1 MQKLF
6 RKALYDRP
14 IVLMF
19 LTTLM
24 WGGNTVAGRLAV
36 GEMSPMVITCLR
48 WLITCLVLSL
58 FAGRAA
64 LAEWPAVR
72 GRWLFFIVMALC
84 GFTIFNAVFYYSAHL
99 TSGINLSIIQSAIP
113 VFVLIGTVLWRHLPV
128 TPMQMVGLLF
138 SLIGIIIIATKGD
151 LGAMAALSVNVG
163 DLMMLIAC
171 IFSAIYT
178 LAISDRPKTSM
189 ISFFVF
195 ISVAA
200 FLTSIPMLAV
210 EYASGASML
219 PTPKGW
225 LILLYISIFPSM
237 LGQIFFIRGVEL
249 MGAGRVGIFLNLTPV
264 LGSLMA
270 VLLLNERF
278 GLHHAV
284 SLVLVLG
291 GIFIAERRRL

>member
-1 MQKLF
+1 M
-6 RKALYDRP
+6 
-14 IVLMF
+14 V

-72 GRWLFFIVMALC
+72 RHWLFFIVMALC

-128 TPMQMVGLLF
+128 TPMQMVGLVF
-138 SLIGIIIIATKGD
+138 SLIGILVIATKGD
-151 LGAMAALSVNVG
+151 IGAMAALSVNVG

-210 EYASGASML
+210 EYASGAAMM

-264 LGSLMA
+264 LGSLLA
-270 VLLLNERF
+270 VLLLHERF
-278 GLHHAV
+278 GLHHAL